1 MHRFHS
7 FSLIPIHTPPTSPR
21 NLSDLHRLHLHPLL
35 RIATRQPLHRPR
47 QALPQR
53 RQRRRTQRRLP
64 REARELPGRRRQEP
78 LQRSQSAKGEEVQIP
93 GIHGVMAEEAYTY
106 VIWCHMHM
114 YNYIIIC
121 VCMRMYVYVYV
132 YVSLSLSHSLS
143 LSISLSLSPSIALSK
158 SSAKLRASE
167 KTTAPPGW
175 MCVCVRRDSTL
186 LNDQEMDQKE
196 YDAIQYRVFGVH
208 IYI

>member
-1 MHRFHS
+1 MYVYVHRFHS

-114 YNYIIIC
+114 YNYNYMCVYAYVC
-121 VCMRMYVYVYV
+121 VCVCVC
-132 YVSLSLSHSLS
+132 LPL
-143 LSISLSLSPSIALSK
+143 SLSLSPSIAFSK

-175 MCVCVRRDSTL
+175 MCVC
-186 LNDQEMDQKE
+186 
-196 YDAIQYRVFGVH
+196 A
-208 IYI
+208 

>member
-1 MHRFHS
+1 MCVY
-7 FSLIPIHTPPTSPR
+7 
-21 NLSDLHRLHLHPLL
+21 
-35 RIATRQPLHRPR
+35 A
-47 QALPQR
+47 
-53 RQRRRTQRRLP
+53 
-64 REARELPGRRRQEP
+64 
-78 LQRSQSAKGEEVQIP
+78 
-93 GIHGVMAEEAYTY
+93 
-106 VIWCHMHM
+106 
-114 YNYIIIC
+114 C
-121 VCMRMYVYVYV
+121 VCVCVCV
-132 YVSLSLSHSLS
+132 CLPLSLSHSLS
-143 LSISLSLSPSIALSK
+143 LSISLSLSPSIAFSK

>member
-1 MHRFHS
+1 MC
-7 FSLIPIHTPPTSPR
+7 
-21 NLSDLHRLHLHPLL
+21 
-35 RIATRQPLHRPR
+35 
-47 QALPQR
+47 
-53 RQRRRTQRRLP
+53 
-64 REARELPGRRRQEP
+64 
-78 LQRSQSAKGEEVQIP
+78 VY
-93 GIHGVMAEEAYTY
+93 AY
-106 VIWCHMHM
+106 V
-114 YNYIIIC
+114 C
-121 VCMRMYVYVYV
+121 VCVCVCV
-132 YVSLSLSHSLS
+132 CLPLSLSLTLS
-143 LSISLSLSPSIALSK
+143 LSISLSLSLPSIAFSK